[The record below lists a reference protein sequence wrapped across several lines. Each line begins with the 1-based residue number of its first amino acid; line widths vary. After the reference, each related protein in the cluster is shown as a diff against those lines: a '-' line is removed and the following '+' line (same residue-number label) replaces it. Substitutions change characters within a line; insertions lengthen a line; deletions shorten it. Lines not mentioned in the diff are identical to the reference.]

1 MKKILNN
8 IFSKAFPLTFPPF
21 ILKIE
26 SSSGTAEG
34 PENWMMFDQ
43 AATGKM
49 RTGPNPTVA
58 DFSLMISDRSIF
70 KRYMRREN
78 EKYFYL
84 IVLMGVTYTLP
95 VIQLV
100 YKHQQDSIALGERVT
115 ERDGAN

>member
-1 MKKILNN
+1 
-8 IFSKAFPLTFPPF
+8 
-21 ILKIE
+21 
-26 SSSGTAEG
+26 
-34 PENWMMFDQ
+34 MMFDQ

-100 YKHQQDSIALGERVT
+100 YKHQQDSIALGERET
-115 ERDGAN
+115 ERDGARERERERDTDNVNVTQKSSSLDTRL